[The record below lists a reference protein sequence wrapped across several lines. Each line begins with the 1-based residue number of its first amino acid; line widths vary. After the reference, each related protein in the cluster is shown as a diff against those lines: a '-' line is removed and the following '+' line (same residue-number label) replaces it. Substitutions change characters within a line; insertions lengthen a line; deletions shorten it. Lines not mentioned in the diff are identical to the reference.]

1 MNPFAMFI
9 VVIVNVSIISV
20 TMCIL
25 KLVIK
30 LSKNIWILLQ
40 SLTYN

>member
-9 VVIVNVSIISV
+9 VVIVNVYVFTV

-25 KLVIK
+25 GVNVIVSIK
-30 LSKNIWILLQ
+30 VI
-40 SLTYN
+40 